1 MRSPMRPRLL
11 LALTVATLAA
21 LAGFNAPIV
30 AAQKDHHDP
39 LTEAQVDKIREA
51 GIDPNER
58 IRLYT
63 EYLNEHV
70 NVVKS
75 LTSRGKS
82 EARAIHLDREL
93 QDVTTLM
100 DEIGSNLDEYSD
112 RHADMRQALKMLS
125 DESQRWLSTIKALA
139 GEAPFDLSRKEA
151 IEAGQDLTDQAQRL
165 LREQTEYFALH
176 KEEKGQE
183 RAEPKPDPQ

>member
-58 IRLYT
+58 
-63 EYLNEHV
+63 
-70 NVVKS
+70 
-75 LTSRGKS
+75 
-82 EARAIHLDREL
+82 D
-93 QDVTTLM
+93 
-100 DEIGSNLDEYSD
+100 
-112 RHADMRQALKMLS
+112 QALH
-125 DESQRWLSTIKALA
+125 RI
-139 GEAPFDLSRKEA
+139 
-151 IEAGQDLTDQAQRL
+151 
-165 LREQTEYFALH
+165 
-176 KEEKGQE
+176 
-183 RAEPKPDPQ
+183 PQ

>member
-112 RHADMRQALKMLS
+112 RHADMRQALKMLV
-125 DESQRWLSTIKALA
+125 RRVTALA
-139 GEAPFDLSRKEA
+139 EHYQGPCRRSPVRSLA
-151 IEAGQDLTDQAQRL
+151 
-165 LREQTEYFALH
+165 
-176 KEEKGQE
+176 
-183 RAEPKPDPQ
+183 